1 MGVNRTDYRRS
12 RHAVHSVKYH
22 FVFCPTRRRRVLK
35 GAVAKRLRQIIEEVA
50 AENEWEI
57 VKLAI
62 LPDHVHLFLQADT
75 RHAPYQVVR
84 AFKGR
89 SSRILRDEYPRLLR
103 LPSLWTRSYFCSTT
117 GRVSEETVKR
127 YIEEQS

>member
-1 MGVNRTDYRRS
+1 MGVNRTDYRRT
-12 RHAVHSVKYH
+12 RHAVHAVKYH
-22 FVFCPTRRRRVLK
+22 FVFCPKRRRRVLV

-57 VKLAI
+57 IKLAI

-84 AFKGR
+84 AFKSR
-89 SSRILRDEYPRLLR
+89 SSRILRDEYPCLLR
-103 LPSLWTRSYFCSTT
+103 LPSLWTRSYFCSTN

>member
-1 MGVNRTDYRRS
+1 MGSNRTDHRRS
-12 RHAVHSVKYH
+12 RHAACAVKYH
-22 FVFCPTRRRRVLK
+22 FVFCPKRRRRVLK
-35 GAVAKRLRQIIEEVA
+35 GAIAKRLRQIIEEVA

-57 VKLAI
+57 IRLAI

-103 LPSLWTRSYFCSTT
+103 LPSLWTRSYYCGTT
-117 GRVSEETVKR
+117 GRVSEETVKQ
-127 YIEEQS
+127 YIEQQS

>member
-1 MGVNRTDYRRS
+1 MGSNRTDHRRS
-12 RHAVHSVKYH
+12 AHAVHAVKYH
-22 FVFCPTRRRRVLK
+22 FVFCPKRRRRVLK

-57 VKLAI
+57 IKLAI

-89 SSRILRDEYPRLLR
+89 SSRLLRDEYKHLLK
-103 LPSLWTRSYFCSTT
+103 LPSLWTRSYYCGTT

>member
-1 MGVNRTDYRRS
+1 MGVNKTDHRRS
-12 RHAVHSVKYH
+12 RHAVHAVKYH
-22 FVFCPTRRRRVLK
+22 FVFCPKRRRRVLK
-35 GAVAKRLRQIIEEVA
+35 GAVAKRLRQVIEEVA
-50 AENEWEI
+50 AEKEWEI
-57 VKLAI
+57 IKLAI

-89 SSRILRDEYPRLLR
+89 SSRILRDEYPRLLK
-103 LPSLWTRSYFCSTT
+103 LPSLWTRSYYCGTT

-127 YIEEQS
+127 YIEEQF

>member
-12 RHAVHSVKYH
+12 RHAVHAVKYH
-22 FVFCPTRRRRVLK
+22 FVFCPKRRRRVLK
-35 GAVAKRLRQIIEEVA
+35 GTVAKRLRQIIEEVA
-50 AENEWEI
+50 AENGWKI
-57 VKLAI
+57 IKRAI

-89 SSRILRDEYPRLLR
+89 SSRILRYEYPHLLR